1 MQTTYYA
8 AKAIEDHKFDA
19 ARRSAPKRRVRS
31 EKAEKAQEAWSVRA
45 TRPVA
50 HPS

>member
-19 ARRSAPKRRVRS
+19 ARKSAPKRRVQN

-45 TRPVA
+45 VRPVVN
-50 HPS
+50 PS